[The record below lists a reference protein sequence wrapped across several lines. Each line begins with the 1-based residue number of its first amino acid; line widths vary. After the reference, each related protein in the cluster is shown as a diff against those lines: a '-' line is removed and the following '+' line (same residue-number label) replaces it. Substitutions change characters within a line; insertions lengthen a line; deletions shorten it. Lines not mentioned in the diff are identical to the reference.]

1 MSTVLSRVT
10 VEYPDSDGK
19 PVAESDFQLTVLTY
33 AREALRTHFRA
44 REDVYVAANLLIYY
58 QEGDAKVRVAPD
70 VFVVVG
76 APSHERSSYLLWQE
90 PKAPDWV
97 LEITSHSTRAEDQGP
112 KRELYRRLG
121 VAEYW
126 QYDPTGDYLRPQLQ
140 GLVLE
145 AGEYQAMASGERR
158 DGTQVM
164 ASAVLGLELRA
175 SERGLRFHDPETGR
189 DLPTHAE
196 ISAALRQAEAE
207 RQQAEAERQHAEAE
221 RQHAE
226 AERQQERIARRQAEA
241 ERTARRQAEA
251 ERQQERTARR
261 RAETRI
267 AELEALLRERDAGNP

>member
-1 MSTVLSRVT
+1 MAHVIQGDRTVAA
-10 VEYPDSDGK
+10 VEYPSSDGK

-58 QEGDAKVRVAPD
+58 QEGDVDVRVAPD

-76 APSHERSSYLLWQE
+76 ASSHERSSYLLWQE

-97 LEITSHSTRAEDQGP
+97 LEITSRSTRGEDQGR

-126 QYDPTGDYLRPQLQ
+126 QYDPTGDYLSPRLQ
-140 GLVLE
+140 GLELV
-145 AGEYQAMASGERR
+145 AGEYEAMASGERG
-158 DGTQVM
+158 DGMQVM

-189 DLPTHAE
+189 DLLTHAE
-196 ISAALRQAEAE
+196 TSAAQRQAEANW
-207 RQQAEAERQHAEAE
+207 QQAEANWRQ
-221 RQHAE
+221 
-226 AERQQERIARRQAEA
+226 
-241 ERTARRQAEA
+241 
-251 ERQQERTARR
+251 
-261 RAETRI
+261 AETRI
-267 AELEALLRERDAGNP
+267 AELEALLREREADSP

>member
-1 MSTVLSRVT
+1 MAHVIQSERPVAAVD
-10 VEYPDSDGK
+10 YPSSDGK

-44 REDVYVAANLLIYY
+44 RENVYVAANLLIYY
-58 QEGDAKVRVAPD
+58 REGDDRVRVAPD

-97 LEITSHSTRAEDQGP
+97 LEITSRSTRAEDQGH

-121 VAEYW
+121 VTEYW

-140 GLVLE
+140 GLELV
-145 AGEYQAMASGERR
+145 AGEYEEMPSRERG
-158 DGTQVM
+158 DGTRVM

-175 SERGLRFHDPETGR
+175 SVRGLRFHDPATGR
-189 DLPTHAE
+189 ELLTYAE
-196 ISAALRQAEAE
+196 RTAAQLQAENNW
-207 RQQAEAERQHAEAE
+207 RQ
-221 RQHAE
+221 
-226 AERQQERIARRQAEA
+226 

-251 ERQQERTARR
+251 ERRQAEANWRQAEARI
-261 RAETRI
+261 E
-267 AELEALLRERDAGNP
+267 ELEALLRERDADSP

>member
-1 MSTVLSRVT
+1 MAHVIQSERTVAA
-10 VEYPDSDGK
+10 VEYPSSDGK

-58 QEGDAKVRVAPD
+58 QEGGVDIRVAPD

-76 APSHERSSYLLWQE
+76 ASSHERSSYLLWQE

-97 LEITSHSTRAEDQGP
+97 LEITSRSTRADDQGR

-126 QYDPTGDYLRPQLQ
+126 QYDPTGDYLRPPLQ
-140 GLVLE
+140 GLELE
-145 AGEYQAMASGERR
+145 AGEYEELPCGEQG
-158 DGTQVM
+158 DGTRVM

-175 SERGLRFHDPETGR
+175 SVMGLRFHDPATGR
-189 DLPTHAE
+189 DLLTHAE
-196 ISAALRQAEAE
+196 SAAAQRQAEANW
-207 RQQAEAERQHAEAE
+207 
-221 RQHAE
+221 
-226 AERQQERIARRQAEA
+226 RR
-241 ERTARRQAEA
+241 AEA

-267 AELEALLRERDAGNP
+267 AELEALLRERDADSP

>member
-1 MSTVLSRVT
+1 MAHVIQSDRTVAA
-10 VEYPDSDGK
+10 VEYPSSDGK

-58 QEGDAKVRVAPD
+58 QEGDVEVRVAPD

-76 APSHERSSYLLWQE
+76 ASSHERSSYLLWQE

-97 LEITSHSTRAEDQGP
+97 LEITSRSTRGEDQGR
-112 KRELYRRLG
+112 KRGLYRRLG

-126 QYDPTGDYLRPQLQ
+126 QHDPTGDYLSPRLQ
-140 GLVLE
+140 GLELV
-145 AGEYQAMASGERR
+145 AGEYEAMASGERG

-189 DLPTHAE
+189 DLLTHAE
-196 ISAALRQAEAE
+196 TSAAQRQAEANW
-207 RQQAEAERQHAEAE
+207 QQAEANWRQ
-221 RQHAE
+221 
-226 AERQQERIARRQAEA
+226 
-241 ERTARRQAEA
+241 
-251 ERQQERTARR
+251 
-261 RAETRI
+261 AETRI
-267 AELEALLRERDAGNP
+267 VELEALLREREADSP